1 MPVPLLRAEGVTM
14 APETYPKR
22 EVWMEYD
29 CPNGAD
35 NDLHDDSLVYKGQ
48 RFTCAICGNE
58 HTAGVDVQIGVG
70 VDVLIAP
77 CEYDYSQRQFVD
89 LPESAEALRK
99 LVEG

>member
-1 MPVPLLRAEGVTM
+1 MSNM
-14 APETYPKR
+14 NYPRR

-35 NDLHDDSLVYKGQ
+35 NDLHDDALVYKGQ

-77 CEYDYSQRQFVD
+77 REYDYSQRQFVE
-89 LPESAEALRK
+89 LPESAEALRA
-99 LVEG
+99 LVARQ